1 MPDLSSVYEVPVF
14 IENHNMAN
22 FLCERLNLGITPLP
36 PRRKYMAQWYELGE
50 RIRHL
55 KYEVV
60 VAIVGKYTRQES
72 SQLAIILVKSKM
84 LTGYWILTLL

>member
-1 MPDLSSVYEVPVF
+1 MPDLPSVYEVPVF

-22 FLCERLNLGITPLP
+22 FLCERLNLGISPLP

-55 KYEVV
+55 KYEVI
-60 VAIVGKYTRQES
+60 VAIVGKYTR
-72 SQLAIILVKSKM
+72 
-84 LTGYWILTLL
+84 